1 MFANIHFDIIIIESE
16 LTFINKYIFVIAG
29 KAQTGKDATA
39 KLIRKYGGKYN
50 LKTAIIQYSMYVKL
64 YARALT
70 GWDFEEETKP
80 RTLLQNIGQGV
91 RSMVSQRF
99 FINRIIDDIRILAN
113 YVDIIVI
120 SDARLPE
127 ELDDIKKEFSSVY
140 KIHIIKNNA
149 SNNLTYTEAHHITE
163 TALDHYNDFD
173 YTILNDGTIESLEV
187 NVDNILKEIMKGKE
201 K

>member
-39 KLIRKYGGKYN
+39 KLIRKYGEKYN

-80 RTLLQNIGQGV
+80 RTLLQNIGQDV

-127 ELDDIKKEFSSVY
+127 ELDDIKKEDKVY
-140 KIHIIKNNA
+140 LLVAHNGISRAIESYVRDMSNEEFAGFGIKNCE
-149 SNNLTYTEAHHITE
+149 LRKYE
-163 TALDHYNDFD
+163 F
-173 YTILNDGTIESLEV
+173 
-187 NVDNILKEIMKGKE
+187 
-201 K
+201 